1 MSCKP
6 RVTYSTPSSPPRPS
20 PSPRRPP
27 PPPDDPPGPV
37 EAGRPA
43 SVRLR
48 TSANCSAWGSVGRKL
63 EASPG
68 VHRPSTFSAFL
79 ASTLDDT
86 RDQVVLDAGCG
97 AGLITLA
104 ALTAGARHV
113 IAQDHDGAALAD
125 TARNVIPFLGHEARK
140 RLTLWEADWR
150 LLAPMSADLLAVNPP
165 QRPTTGPH
173 HRVETCCGIGIWGR
187 SCGSH
192 RTVPQVAVLI
202 SSAAGMT
209 RHHQTRQPRRGGHTT
224 VVPGRVGRR
233 WLVGGLVGHVTV
245 RVRAPARVV

>member
-97 AGLITLA
+97 AGLVTLA

-173 HRVETCCGIGIWGR
+173 HRGSRPR
-187 SCGSH
+187 SNRIATPELD
-192 RTVPQVAVLI
+192 RTPAHWHPHPPRPLARCAWPQ
-202 SSAAGMT
+202 SGWRPAAGSAYGAGLAKAIA
-209 RHHQTRQPRRGGHTT
+209 RCPRWRS
-224 VVPGRVGRR
+224 
-233 WLVGGLVGHVTV
+233 
-245 RVRAPARVV
+245 